1 MEELGLFLLA
11 LCTIGFVVMSLCLT
25 IFYIE
30 NKCQHEYKI
39 IDKIDLCWEEEIT
52 GTLYVLQC
60 TKCGKIKT
68 KKVS

>member
-1 MEELGLFLLA
+1 MEELLIILFPVILA
-11 LCTIGFVVMSLCLT
+11 FSVAIIMYFLDHT
-25 IFYIE
+25 
-30 NKCQHEYKI
+30 CQHEYKI

-68 KKVS
+68 KKIH